1 MEKVNNINLKQF
13 YLWYSQAGTP
23 EIEIEPYYNKKA
35 KTLELKIKQII
46 PNTPKQKNKK
56 PMLIPLKLSLLGN
69 NGEFFNLSKNKNQ
82 KELLLIIKRNSQ
94 KFLFEN
100 ITSLP
105 AISINRG
112 FTSPVKINLKQ
123 NINKLNLLMMY
134 DNDPFTKWDTLNKYF
149 LNLCLKQ
156 SKSKN
161 NVTISKSFMEI
172 IKNILKN
179 SYKDPSFTSELLS
192 VPSEN
197 EIAEHTNTY
206 DPENI
211 HKARISILK
220 NISSALNQQLNLIL
234 EKSYKNNSTSREWR
248 SLHNVC
254 LEYLTAD
261 KGKNAEQIA
270 FKAYN
275 SSDNM
280 TIQLFSLTCIINI
293 KGKQKDKLISDFYQK
308 YKDQPTMIEK
318 WLQIQASAKIKN
330 NLNIVKKLIKLP
342 IFDYKSA
349 NKVRAVLTTFAKNN
363 SINFHHISG
372 SGYKFIADQI
382 IHIDTINPSSA
393 SGLATSFSSW
403 KKLDRNRRKTIK
415 EQLLRIRKKENLSTN
430 TFEIIDNIIKS

>member
-1 MEKVNNINLKQF
+1 
-13 YLWYSQAGTP
+13 
-23 EIEIEPYYNKKA
+23 
-35 KTLELKIKQII
+35 
-46 PNTPKQKNKK
+46 
-56 PMLIPLKLSLLGN
+56 
-69 NGEFFNLSKNKNQ
+69 
-82 KELLLIIKRNSQ
+82 
-94 KFLFEN
+94 
-100 ITSLP
+100 
-105 AISINRG
+105 
-112 FTSPVKINLKQ
+112 
-123 NINKLNLLMMY
+123 
-134 DNDPFTKWDTLNKYF
+134 
-149 LNLCLKQ
+149 
-156 SKSKN
+156 
-161 NVTISKSFMEI
+161 
-172 IKNILKN
+172 
-179 SYKDPSFTSELLS
+179 
-192 VPSEN
+192 
-197 EIAEHTNTY
+197 
-206 DPENI
+206 
-211 HKARISILK
+211 
-220 NISSALNQQLNLIL
+220 
-234 EKSYKNNSTSREWR
+234 
-248 SLHNVC
+248 
-254 LEYLTAD
+254 
-261 KGKNAEQIA
+261 
-270 FKAYN
+270 
-275 SSDNM
+275 M